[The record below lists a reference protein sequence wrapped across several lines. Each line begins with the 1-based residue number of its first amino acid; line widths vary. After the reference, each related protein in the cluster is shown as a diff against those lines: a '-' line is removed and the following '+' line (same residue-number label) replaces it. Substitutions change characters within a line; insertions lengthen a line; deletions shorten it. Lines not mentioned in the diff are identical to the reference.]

1 MAKLKFKKLLPSL
14 QWVLAG
20 FGTLGIA
27 GLFIGG
33 VMMSTFLKV
42 LPIIVHQII
51 GWGIIAM
58 FVLGIVLHL
67 KK

>member
-1 MAKLKFKKLLPSL
+1 MAKLKFKRVLPTL

-27 GLFIGG
+27 GLFLGG

-42 LPIIVHQII
+42 LPLIVHQIVGWAII
-51 GWGIIAM
+51 GVFI
-58 FVLGIVLHL
+58 LGLILQL